1 MGGKR
6 GKKTEPRLLDKLP
19 VRDAKGKLVEWNLVQ
34 RLLEGEKLPP
44 IGEAVPEEQ
53 QNSGVAAKRMNAY
66 LRRNAVF
73 NRIKEEAA
81 DAGEK
86 ATAYSFRHRYA
97 RASCDKKISANEIA
111 FAMGQTIDVHLAN
124 YARFKPSGTADS
136 YRRAAED

>member
-1 MGGKR
+1 MI
-6 GKKTEPRLLDKLP
+6 
-19 VRDAKGKLVEWNLVQ
+19 A
-34 RLLEGEKLPP
+34 
-44 IGEAVPEEQ
+44 
-53 QNSGVAAKRMNAY
+53 SGREDSN

-73 NRIKEEAA
+73 KRIKDEAS

-97 RASCDKKISANEIA
+97 RASWDKKISANEIA